1 VLIGRQLCLLH
12 VHQSVL
18 LTDVVLYNICIV
30 RKRSEA
36 FFLVMVEVPR

>member
-1 VLIGRQLCLLH
+1 MYR
-12 VHQSVL
+12 SAK
-18 LTDVVLYNICIV
+18 LTDVMLHNICIV